1 LQSILDF
8 ESACGGRAAGS
19 GARRYA
25 CGPAIV
31 CRPANRP
38 GEPAS
43 RRPKD
48 IDRCNNPVKYFT
60 PAAHTGGRRPGDHI
74 AVHDLVTST
83 PPKLAPEILDS

>member
-1 LQSILDF
+1 LQLIFDF
-8 ESACGGRAAGS
+8 GSAAGSRAAGS

-25 CGPAIV
+25 RGLAMV
-31 CRPANRP
+31 GRLANRP

-48 IDRCNNPVKYFT
+48 IDRCNHPVKYFT
-60 PAAHTGGRRPGDHI
+60 PAAHIGGRRPGDHI